1 MTRIALHRPV
11 AALSRF
17 WRDEAGTTLVELAM
31 VIPLFLLLFFALI
44 DFGRMGA
51 EYVMADK
58 AMQRAAR
65 IAVTRP
71 PACPGTLP
79 PSNDRGTSPTAP
91 KFGTSCSAAANVCAV
106 PVAMTCTAVA
116 GNPSGNPTVD
126 EIWAAISPLLPV
138 NSTEANLSFRYDPHD
153 PNDPNAPQLGFL
165 GGPYVPIVTVELV
178 SLQFTFV
185 TPLSGLAALA
195 SPGGSGFTAGPRLT
209 FPAMSTS
216 LPAEDLADG
225 DPNTN

>member
-1 MTRIALHRPV
+1 MTRRFSLRPV

-79 PSNDRGTSPTAP
+79 SSNARGTSLSAP

-106 PVAMTCTAVA
+106 PAAMTCIAVA
-116 GNPSGNPTVD
+116 GNPSANPTVA

-138 NSTEANLSFRYDPHD
+138 SATEANLAFRYDFD
-153 PNDPNAPQLGFL
+153 PNLGFL
-165 GGPYVPIVTVELV
+165 GGPYVPMVTVDLV
-178 SLQFTFV
+178 NLQFTFV

-195 SPGGSGFTAGPRLT
+195 SPGSTFTAGPTLA

-216 LPAEDLADG
+216 LPAEDLAQG
-225 DPNTN
+225 TNG